1 MNDRVLYEGDLFE
14 VVHRTKNAIF
24 TAGEKEI
31 FKTINYELVQRP
43 PGIRAIIVRKDKIL
57 LACEYRYELDA
68 WDYRLPG
75 GKVYDSIER
84 FHYSNKHGELENDL
98 IRKLKEEILEEV
110 DIEIKN
116 YQLLNISHSGL
127 TVNWDLYY
135 YLVEDFIT
143 IANDCIQK
151 TEYEYIKP
159 KWFDFST
166 AMELCLNGSVS
177 ETRSAFEILKF
188 ILKSEVYQNAKLSQ
202 ET

>member
-1 MNDRVLYEGDLFE
+1 MSDNVLYEGDLFE
-14 VVHRTKNAIF
+14 VVHRTKNAVF
-24 TAGEKEI
+24 KVGEKEV
-31 FKTINYELVQRP
+31 FKTINYELVQRS
-43 PGIRAIIVRKDKIL
+43 PGIRAIIVKEDKIL
-57 LACEYRYELDA
+57 LAYEYRYELNA

-84 FHYSNKHGELENDL
+84 FHYSNKNGEFETDL
-98 IRKLKEEILEEV
+98 IKKLKEEVLEEV

-116 YQLLNISHSGL
+116 FHLLNVSHSGL

-135 YLVEDFIT
+135 YLVDDFIT

-151 TEYEYIKP
+151 TEYEYIEP

-177 ETRSAFEILKF
+177 EARSAFEIIRF
-188 ILKSEVYQNAKLSQ
+188 ILKGEGHQNAKLSQ
-202 ET
+202 EI